1 MPRPVPVSY
10 ADTKRDQN
18 KVVRHWMG
26 FHTLSMALTT
36 GSGVSTVKRPR

>member
-10 ADTKRDQN
+10 AETKRDQ
-18 KVVRHWMG
+18 KSVVRHWMG
-26 FHTLSMALTT
+26 FQTFNMALTT